1 MGALLSMFPLW
12 MVGLWLLACIAL
24 AVHVV
29 RTGRELF
36 WLFIILV
43 FQPLGAVVYLVAV
56 FLPELLRGAGT
67 QRLSAAARNALD
79 PGREYRAAKQACD
92 ETPTVRNQS
101 RLAQAAA
108 ALGRHDEAERLFA
121 EAAHGIHAEDPALL
135 LGRANALLELGRGAD
150 ALAVLERL
158 TAEPEGHTPA
168 ATLALGRAYE
178 AVGRDEEADRFLR
191 DASARVPGFEGM
203 ARYAAF
209 LARHGRKGEAKSM
222 VEDLDR
228 RMTRLRG
235 GFRKEAR
242 HWRDLAAKALAEN

>member
-12 MVGLWLLACIAL
+12 MVGLWLLVCIAL

-43 FQPLGAVVYLVAV
+43 FQPLGAVVYLVAIL
-56 FLPELLRGAGT
+56 LPELLRGAGT
-67 QRLSAAARNALD
+67 QRLSAAARDALD
-79 PGREYRAAKQACD
+79 PGREYRAAKQACE

-108 ALGRHDEAERLFA
+108 GLGRHDEAERLFA

-135 LGRANALLELGRGAD
+135 LGRSNALLELGRGGE

-158 TAEPEGHTPA
+158 TAAPEGHTPA
-168 ATLALGRAYE
+168 AALAFGRACE
-178 AVGRDEEADRFLR
+178 MVGRDAEAEELLR
-191 DASARVPGFEGM
+191 DASQRVPGFEGM

-209 LARHGRKGEAKSM
+209 LARHGRKPEAKAM
-222 VEDLDR
+222 VADIDK

-235 GFRKEAR
+235 PFRSEAR
-242 HWRDLAAKALAEN
+242 HWRDLAAKALAEG